1 MIKHIKQ
8 TIKKALYSGTTY
20 QCPICQFKCK
30 DWGYSGV
37 DVAVNKEL
45 EIIGAGRRKNICVGC
60 GSNDRERL
68 VYVFL
73 QDRIPTSTWNQ
84 LRILHIA
91 PEWHLSQW
99 IAQQEPKTY
108 VKGDRHMAGYQYDD
122 TVQHMDITALP
133 FPDGQ
138 FDWVIC
144 NHVLE
149 HIEEDQK
156 AMSEL
161 YRVLKTGGCALL
173 QVPISRKLEITYE
186 DFNIQSPEEREKHFG
201 QNDHVRVYGNDYPK
215 RLKSAGFEVEEIIPT
230 PSQKKFGL
238 NPKEVVFI
246 CNKKQQN

>member
-1 MIKHIKQ
+1 
-8 TIKKALYSGTTY
+8 
-20 QCPICQFKCK
+20 
-30 DWGYSGV
+30 
-37 DVAVNKEL
+37 
-45 EIIGAGRRKNICVGC
+45 
-60 GSNDRERL
+60 
-68 VYVFL
+68 
-73 QDRIPTSTWNQ
+73 
-84 LRILHIA
+84 
-91 PEWHLSQW
+91 
-99 IAQQEPKTY
+99 
-108 VKGDRHMAGYQYDD
+108 MAGYQYDD

-161 YRVLKTGGCALL
+161 YRVLKPGGCALL